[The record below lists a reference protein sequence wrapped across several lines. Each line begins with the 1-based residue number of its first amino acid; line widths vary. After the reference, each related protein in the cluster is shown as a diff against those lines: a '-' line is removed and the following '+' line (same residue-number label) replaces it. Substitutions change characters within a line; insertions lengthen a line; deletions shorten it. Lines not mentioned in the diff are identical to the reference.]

1 MRLAILSDIHEDY
14 ENLLKI
20 IGKAEAR
27 GFDKLICLGD
37 ISGYSLPY
45 YNYGKSRN
53 APACLAL
60 LREKCDIII
69 AGNHDIYAAGL
80 DPELPDIL
88 KGQEHWQ
95 HELDLDPGYSEED
108 ISFLAT
114 LPSHDIL
121 PSPSGNILFSHYVYP
136 NLSGFV
142 KGFYYEEK
150 EFMEHFA
157 FMRERECSL
166 CFTGHAHPGGFYRV
180 HPGGFNHYRNRG
192 KKISTFPALI
202 GIPPATRNE
211 HRSSFCI
218 FDTGSLR
225 LQLYR

>member
-20 IGKAEAR
+20 VGKAEAR

-37 ISGYSLPY
+37 ISGFSLPY
-45 YNYGKSRN
+45 YKYEATRN

-60 LREKCDIII
+60 LREKCDTII
-69 AGNHDIYAAGL
+69 AGNHDLHAAGKS
-80 DPELPDIL
+80 PELPEEM
-88 KGQEHWQ
+88 KGQETWQ

-114 LPSHDIL
+114 LPFYDIL
-121 PSPSGNILFSHYVYP
+121 PTPTGNILFSHYVYP

-142 KGFYYEEK
+142 KGLYYEEK
-150 EFMEHFA
+150 EFHEHFA
-157 FMRERECSL
+157 FMLERQCSL

-180 HPGGFNHYRNRG
+180 NPKGFKQYRYRG
-192 KKISTFPALI
+192 IKINSFPALI
-202 GIPPATRNE
+202 GIPPVTRHEN
-211 HRSSFCI
+211 RSSFCI
-218 FDTGSLR
+218 FDTISLR
-225 LQLYR
+225 LQVHR

>member
-20 IGKAEAR
+20 VGFAEAR

-37 ISGYSLPY
+37 ISGFSLPY
-45 YNYGKSRN
+45 YKYGESRN
-53 APACLAL
+53 ASACLAL

-69 AGNHDIYAAGL
+69 AGNHDLHAAGI

-88 KGQEHWQ
+88 KGQDTWQ

-114 LPSHDIL
+114 LPFYEIL
-121 PSPSGNILFSHYVYP
+121 STPAGNILFSHYAYP
-136 NLSGFV
+136 NISGMV
-142 KGFYYEEK
+142 KGFYYSEK
-150 EFMEHFA
+150 EFQAHFA
-157 FMRERECSL
+157 FMQERKCKL

-180 HPGGFNHYRNRG
+180 HPEGFKHYGYRG
-192 KKISTFPALI
+192 IKISSYPAVI
-202 GIPPATRNE
+202 GIPHVTRNE

-218 FDTGSLR
+218 FDTHSLR
-225 LQLYR
+225 LQVLS